1 MLLVT
6 HATSKSSAYELIPL
20 VLIGLLF
27 VFVMRHKRR

>member
-1 MLLVT
+1 LLLVT
-6 HATSKSSAYELIPL
+6 HASKSSAYELVPL